1 MNPSLSSPFLS
12 GSFVECRYR
21 LMTYGIPCAILPVT
35 DDGECLVNYHKE
47 WIAKRR
53 QLEQQNLA
61 SESRPQNHHD
71 TTSNNSRR
79 QIVVPGSNDVLL
91 GRDKMVL
98 HHSGNYRFKHL
109 ISSYQDQYDKSP
121 RMEKTIIA
129 TEIVGTIQRLGGRFL
144 KKEKDSGW
152 IEVEDKVAREKV
164 SNAFRDRRKKVHLSG
179 VDSSAASTSSEEA
192 AKTRQQGDSAT
203 SSRSSPPS
211 SMLEP
216 SSFSADYG
224 DSKKGSSNHSY
235 VKRPRLFI

>member
-1 MNPSLSSPFLS
+1 
-12 GSFVECRYR
+12 
-21 LMTYGIPCAILPVT
+21 MTYGIPCAILPVT

-144 KKEKDSGW
+144 KRKRTLVGSRWKIKLLGKKLVMPFEIDVKRFIYLESTHPLQAL
-152 IEVEDKVAREKV
+152 VARKRQKQGNKEILQHP
-164 SNAFRDRRKKVHLSG
+164 ADRPLLPPCWSHLR
-179 VDSSAASTSSEEA
+179 SAQTTETARRA
-192 AKTRQQGDSAT
+192 AAIIRT
-203 SSRSSPPS
+203 
-211 SMLEP
+211 
-216 SSFSADYG
+216 
-224 DSKKGSSNHSY
+224 
-235 VKRPRLFI
+235 